1 MGNEWLL
8 MEQSMTQDNLALN
21 LQHSTIIVVE
31 LSSWKFFLKIM
42 PVCVCVCV
50 QAIVKTRGIRSHGA
64 EDTGAC
70 EQPDVDFGN

>member
-1 MGNEWLL
+1 
-8 MEQSMTQDNLALN
+8 MTQDNLALN

-31 LSSWKFFLKIM
+31 LSSWKIFLKIM
-42 PVCVCVCV
+42 PLCVCVCVCVCV

-64 EDTGAC
+64 LDTGAC